1 VQRFTTV
8 NAYHILMD
16 DVLDHVGD
24 GVLVVDAEWHVT
36 RTNAVA
42 TTLLDREGS
51 ALVGTDVR
59 EAFTGS
65 VESTFHDH
73 FGGEESTPTSVTF
86 EEYFPDLDAWLEV
99 RTVPVEDGLAVYL
112 RDVTDRRGLEDALAE
127 GGAELE
133 RLNRIN
139 AIIGEIIRD
148 LVGATTR
155 EEIEA
160 TVCERLAASE
170 LYEFTW
176 IGEREP
182 TGGRITHRTT
192 AGDSGGIVDLVVDT
206 EGSPDEPEPL
216 EHTVLRTGETRIV
229 RQLVDESIP
238 EPVRRIAF
246 ARGLQSAIAVPLRY
260 GSTTYGV
267 LGVYATRPDAF
278 SERERESLETLGVAT
293 GFVINAAR
301 QRNLLLSDTVVELTF
316 RVTDPEDVF
325 VAASDRLDCSLAV
338 EGVVPLA
345 EGTLLCYVD
354 VEGATPGD
362 LLETVADRGEVEGG
376 RIVYEA
382 SEEESMAG
390 GLVEVTIAGASPLL
404 SLTERGA
411 TVRTAEYDDGVGRL
425 VAEIA
430 PDEDVREV
438 VAATVGA
445 LSGSELLAKR
455 EHQRPVETAGEFR
468 SSLHER
474 LTDRQRTAL
483 RVAHHGGYFQSPRDS
498 TAEELAEGLGVSS
511 PTLHYH
517 LRAAQGKLVD
527 AFLDEAPGEAGRTP
541 LDDWGGDGSGTDNR
555 GTDDRGTDVG
565 GDDGRVG

>member
-1 VQRFTTV
+1 
-8 NAYHILMD
+8 MD

-24 GVLVVDAEWHVT
+24 GVLVVDDGWRVT
-36 RTNAVA
+36 EANAVA
-42 TTLLDREGS
+42 AGLLDQES
-51 ALVGTDVR
+51 PALVGVDVR
-59 EAFTGS
+59 DVFPRS
-65 VESTFHDH
+65 VESTFHGH
-73 FGGEESTPTSVTF
+73 FGGEDAAPTSVSF
-86 EEYFPDLDAWLEV
+86 EEYFPDLGTWLAV
-99 RTVPVEDGLAVYL
+99 RTVTADDGLAVFL
-112 RDVTDRRGLEDALAE
+112 RDIGERRGLEDAVADRE
-127 GGAELE
+127 AELE

-139 AIIGEIIRD
+139 AIIEEIVRD
-148 LVGATTR
+148 LIGATTR
-155 EEIEA
+155 AEIEE
-160 TVCERLAASE
+160 TVCERLAASD

-182 TGGRITHRTT
+182 RGGRFTHRT
-192 AGDSGGIVDLVVDT
+192 AAGEYEGVLDLIVDGGDSSEEPGGP
-206 EGSPDEPEPL
+206 EGIEY
-216 EHTVLRTGETRIV
+216 TVLETGETRIV
-229 RQLVDESIP
+229 RQLVDESVP
-238 EPVRRIAF
+238 EPVRRVAF

-260 GSTTYGV
+260 GTTTYGV

-316 RVTDPEDVF
+316 RVTDEDDF
-325 VAASDRLDCSLAV
+325 LAAASSRLDCSLSV

-345 EGTLLCYVD
+345 EGVLLCYVG
-354 VEGATPGD
+354 VEDANPRD
-362 LLETVADRGEVEGG
+362 LLAMATDRSGLEGG
-376 RIVYEA
+376 RIVHEA
-382 SEEESMAG
+382 AEDEATRG
-390 GLVEVTIAGASPLL
+390 GLVEITFAETSPLL

-411 TVRTAEYDDGVGRL
+411 TVRTAAYEDGVGRL

-438 VAATVGA
+438 VAAVVETFA
-445 LSGSELLAKR
+445 DSGLLAKR
-455 EHQRPVETAGEFR
+455 ERQRPVETAGEFR

-483 RVAHHGGYFQSPRDS
+483 RVAHHGGYFRSPRDS

-527 AFLDEAPGEAGRTP
+527 AFLEERPGEAGRAP
-541 LDDWGGDGSGTDNR
+541 IDDWHGDREPDGEEGDG
-555 GTDDRGTDVG
+555 
-565 GDDGRVG
+565 